1 MLGFGSIT
9 TVPARIELIGKMSPL
24 YTLIIALFAWPGL
37 LLLVSRMSG
46 WRELSENYPSSGMVD
61 GRMFRF
67 QSAGLRLGTNY
78 GGCLNVGVDQMG
90 LHLSL
95 LLLFRIGHSPVFVPW
110 PDIST
115 KEKRGFFYR
124 GVELRFARCL
134 SVPLVISDR
143 LMKKISDA
151 RSVLKGRDS

>member
-1 MLGFGSIT
+1 
-9 TVPARIELIGKMSPL
+9 
-24 YTLIIALFAWPGL
+24 
-37 LLLVSRMSG
+37 MSG

-95 LLLFRIGHSPVFVPW
+95 VLFFRIGHPPVFVSW
-110 PDIST
+110 SDIST
-115 KEKRGFFYR
+115 KEKHGFLFR
-124 GVELRFARCL
+124 GVELRFARCP
-134 SVPLVISDR
+134 SVPVVISER

-151 RSVLKGRDS
+151 RSVLEGRES